1 MLGSSRGRTRINVV
15 DYGKPTSVVCPVC
28 EYYATSKEDCQ
39 SVLQEGAC
47 IECYTN
53 FRHARFDE
61 WNAGWRPTRKEA
73 RSRMRATSIIKE
85 TTEVEDEA

>member
-1 MLGSSRGRTRINVV
+1 LV
-15 DYGKPTSVVCPVC
+15 DYGEPTSIVCPLC

-53 FRHARFDE
+53 FRHARFDD
-61 WNAGWRPTRKEA
+61 WNAGWRPSKKEA
-73 RSRMRATSIIKE
+73 RSKLHSLRIFNE
-85 TTEVEDEA
+85 TTEVKDETK